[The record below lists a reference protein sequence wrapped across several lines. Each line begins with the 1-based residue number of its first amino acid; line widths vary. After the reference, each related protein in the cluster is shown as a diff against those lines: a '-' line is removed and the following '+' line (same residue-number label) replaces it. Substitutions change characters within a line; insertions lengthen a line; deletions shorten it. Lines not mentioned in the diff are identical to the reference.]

1 MAYTLDQFCTDSHDL
16 LLQGSDDAQL
26 TQIKS
31 NLVNLLNNPDFV
43 SETYSDDTPIGKRV
57 LYHDT
62 DTDFYVLAHVQA
74 AGKSGNPHSHG
85 TAWAIYGNITGATN
99 ITIWRRANAAD
110 ADHAELEV
118 ADRHTITPGTAQV
131 YGPGAI
137 HSTQHPEKAWVI
149 RITGCDLDHM
159 PRYRFDPKKDKILAE
174 A

>member
-1 MAYTLDQFCTDSHDL
+1 MAYTLDQFSTDCHDI
-16 LLQGSDDAQL
+16 LLQGCDDAQL

-31 NLVNLLNNPDFV
+31 NLVTLLNNPD
-43 SETYSDDTPIGKRV
+43 S
-57 LYHDT
+57 DT
-62 DTDFYVLAHVQA
+62 DVYVLAHVQP

-85 TAWAIYGNITGATN
+85 TSWAIYGNIKGDTN

-118 ADRHTITPGTAQV
+118 EERHTITPGTAQI
-131 YGPGAI
+131 YAPGAI

-149 RITGCDLDHM
+149 RITGCDMDHM
-159 PRYRFDPKKDKILAE
+159 PRYRFDPKKDKLLAD